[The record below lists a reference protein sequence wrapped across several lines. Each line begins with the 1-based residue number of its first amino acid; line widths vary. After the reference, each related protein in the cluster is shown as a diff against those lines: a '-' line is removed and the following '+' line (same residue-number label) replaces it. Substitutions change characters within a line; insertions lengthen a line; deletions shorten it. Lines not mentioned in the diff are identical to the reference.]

1 VTGKDDLDL
10 SGQVALVTGAS
21 RGIGRAIALRLSA
34 AGALVAI
41 NYSRDDAAAEKT
53 LSDLQRAGGK
63 GELLKFAV
71 EDFEP
76 AQDQIKK
83 LAQRHGRLDI
93 LVNNAG
99 IAADQV
105 LARMK
110 PADFNRVLAVNLS
123 GAFHCCRA
131 AARVMV
137 RRRYGRIIN
146 ISSIIA
152 RIGRAGQ
159 ANYAASKAGLEAL
172 TRSLALELANRNI
185 TVNAIAPGY
194 VESEMTLALPKEIRQ
209 EILDRIPVG
218 RAGTAEDVA
227 ALVLFLASGMAGY
240 LTGQTIPLNGGL
252 YFG

>member
-1 VTGKDDLDL
+1 MGKDDLDL

-34 AGALVAI
+34 AGALVAL

-53 LSDLQRAGGK
+53 LADLKRAGGQA
-63 GELLKFAV
+63 ELLKFPV
-71 EDFEP
+71 EDFDQ
-76 AQDQIKK
+76 AQNQIKEFAK
-83 LAQRHGRLDI
+83 KHSRLDI

-110 PADFNRVLAVNLS
+110 PEDFQRVLAVNLA

-152 RIGRAGQ
+152 RIGRVGQ
-159 ANYAASKAGLEAL
+159 ANYSASKAGLEAL
-172 TRSLALELANRNI
+172 TRSLALELANRNV

-194 VESEMTLALPKEIRQ
+194 IETEMTLALPPKLRQ
-209 EILDRIPVG
+209 EILERVPAG

-227 ALVLFLASGMAGY
+227 GLTLFLASGLAGY
-240 LTGQTIPLNGGL
+240 LTGQTIQLNGGL

>member
-1 VTGKDDLDL
+1 MGQDDLDL
-10 SGQVALVTGAS
+10 SGQVALVTGGS
-21 RGIGRAIALRLSA
+21 RGIGRAIALRL
-34 AGALVAI
+34 AGAGAWVAI

-53 LSDLQRAGGK
+53 LSDLKRAGGR

-71 EDFEP
+71 EDFEQ
-76 AQDQIKK
+76 AQERIKE
-83 LAQRHGRLDI
+83 LAQEHGRLDI

-99 IAADQV
+99 VASDQV

-110 PADFNRVLAVNLS
+110 AADFSRVLAVNLS

-137 RRRYGRIIN
+137 RRRYGRIVN

-159 ANYAASKAGLEAL
+159 TNYAASKAGLEAL

-185 TVNAIAPGY
+185 TVNAVAPGY
-194 VESEMTLALPKEIRQ
+194 IETEMTLALPPEIRS
-209 EILDRIPVG
+209 EILARIPAG

-227 ALVLFLASGMAGY
+227 ALVLFLAGGPAGY
-240 LTGQTIPLNGGL
+240 LTGQTIQLNGGL

>member
-34 AGALVAI
+34 AGAWVAI

-76 AQDQIKK
+76 AQDRIKQ

-185 TVNAIAPGY
+185 TVNAVAPGY
-194 VESEMTLALPKEIRQ
+194 IETELTLALPKAIRQ
-209 EILDRIPVG
+209 EILDRIPAG

-227 ALVLFLASGMAGY
+227 ALVLFLASGLAGY

>member
-1 VTGKDDLDL
+1 MGKDDLDL
-10 SGQVALVTGAS
+10 SGQVALVTGGS

-34 AGALVAI
+34 AGAMVAI
-41 NYSRDDAAAEKT
+41 NYSRDDAAAKKT
-53 LSDLQRAGGK
+53 LADLDRAGGK
-63 GELLKFAV
+63 GELLKFPV
-71 EDFEP
+71 EDFDQT
-76 AQDQIKK
+76 QDRIKE
-83 LAQRHGRLDI
+83 LAKKHGRLDI
-93 LVNNAG
+93 LINNAG

-146 ISSIIA
+146 VSSIIA
-152 RIGRAGQ
+152 RIGRVGQ

-172 TRSLALELANRNI
+172 TRSLALELANRNV
-185 TVNAIAPGY
+185 TVNAVAPGY
-194 VESEMTLALPKEIRQ
+194 VETEMTLALPKTLRQ
-209 EILDRIPVG
+209 EILDRVPAG

-240 LTGQTIPLNGGL
+240 LTGQTIQLNGGL
-252 YFG
+252 YFS

>member
-1 VTGKDDLDL
+1 MTGKDDLDL

>member
-1 VTGKDDLDL
+1 MTGKDDLDL

-34 AGALVAI
+34 AGAWVAI

-76 AQDQIKK
+76 AQDRIKQ

-185 TVNAIAPGY
+185 TVNAVAPGY
-194 VESEMTLALPKEIRQ
+194 IETELTLALPKAIRQ
-209 EILDRIPVG
+209 EILDRIPAG

-227 ALVLFLASGMAGY
+227 ALVLFLASGLAGY

>member
-1 VTGKDDLDL
+1 MGKDDLDL
-10 SGQVALVTGAS
+10 SGQVALVTGGS
-21 RGIGRAIALRLSA
+21 RGIGRAIALRLA
-34 AGALVAI
+34 GAGALVAI
-41 NYSRDDAAAEKT
+41 NYSRDDQAAKKT
-53 LSDLQRAGGK
+53 LAELKRAGDR

-71 EDFEP
+71 EEFAPVQEK
-76 AQDQIKK
+76 IKA
-83 LAQRHGRLDI
+83 LAKKHGRLDI

-110 PADFNRVLAVNLS
+110 PADFNRVLAVNLE
-123 GAFHCCRA
+123 GAFNCCRA

-152 RIGRAGQ
+152 RIGRTGQ

-172 TRSLALELANRNI
+172 TRSLALELANRHI

-194 VESEMTLALPKEIRQ
+194 IETEMTLALPQEVRQ
-209 EILDRIPVG
+209 EILERIPAG
-218 RAGTAEDVA
+218 RAGSAEDVA
-227 ALVLFLASGMAGY
+227 GLTLFLASGMAGY
-240 LTGQTIPLNGGL
+240 LTGQTIQLNGGL